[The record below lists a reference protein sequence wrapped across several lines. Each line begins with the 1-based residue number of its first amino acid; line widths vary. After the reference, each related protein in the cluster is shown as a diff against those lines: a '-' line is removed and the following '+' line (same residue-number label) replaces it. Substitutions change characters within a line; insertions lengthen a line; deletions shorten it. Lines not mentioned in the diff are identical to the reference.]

1 MIIVTNTDHPEKLC
15 IYLYRFT
22 RVIIISIDY
31 YSKCLFILIA
41 THTHTHPQRNISQP
55 QKELNNGI
63 FSNMDE
69 PRDYQL
75 NEASQRQIYD
85 ITYVESKI

>member
-1 MIIVTNTDHPEKLC
+1 MGKEDVVH
-15 IYLYRFT
+15 
-22 RVIIISIDY
+22 
-31 YSKCLFILIA
+31 
-41 THTHTHPQRNISQP
+41 THTHTQTHPQRTISQP